1 LPYRHYL
8 SRRTAL
14 ATAACTAVLA
24 ACGETMSPGGLI
36 ATREIGVLQLQVSGA
51 PESSLGAGGGA
62 DDGATGTVTWSV
74 APGPGTVTAPR
85 VIEVADTVEVGQPVA
100 ITVHTVL
107 PNGCWSGD
115 GEDVRQTGLTVE
127 ITPRDMRSGAD
138 ACAEIF
144 GYAAHGARATFAER
158 GTATIRVT
166 GRRIRQGS
174 TTLTDTV
181 TAERT
186 VVVR

>member
-1 LPYRHYL
+1 MPYRHHL

-14 ATAACTAVLA
+14 ATAACTVILA
-24 ACGETMSPGGLI
+24 ACGETTSPRGGT
-36 ATREIGVLQLQVSGA
+36 AAREIGVLQLQVSGG
-51 PESSLGAGGGA
+51 PEGSLGASAGD
-62 DDGATGTVTWSV
+62 DDGVTSTITWSV
-74 APGPGTVTAPR
+74 TPGSGTLTAPR
-85 VIEVADTVEVGQPVA
+85 VIEVADTVEAGRPVA

-115 GEDVRQTGLTVE
+115 GEDVRQTGLVVE
-127 ITPRDMRSGAD
+127 ITPQDARSDAD

-144 GYAAHGARATFAER
+144 GYAAHHVTATFAER

-166 GRRIRQGS
+166 GRRIRQGDIMS
-174 TTLTDTV
+174 TDTV
-181 TAERT
+181 TAERA